1 MGIYLSSPK
10 REKFSEEGGK
20 GRLRYGLSSMQG
32 WRATMED
39 AFEEVAD
46 YGSQESDFM
55 GSSHAAITD
64 LDATTSF
71 LVFMMAMESDFIV
84 FLADLCLC
92 PYMNKVKVIAAMFN
106 SSKVVAKFSC
116 KFLHQHVLKN
126 EEHAAGDIG
135 TSVQKAFFRLLDF
148 ITKEFFLSPSRRVV
162 EVSSKGGGT
171 PSQPGFDTRDEL
183 IGQTP
188 QPVAPAVPAI
198 PSSQKPL
205 PLTTSVQILDE
216 ALQCV
221 EELKDPAFHPEVTI
235 SLALEKSPPCVGPV
249 IKLLEFLLTKKVLT
263 ARDIGTGLDFEVLK
277 ELLEKLEDN
286 RFRKA
291 IFEEHQL
298 KPFRAR
304 SVANTV
310 MGIYLSSPKKE
321 KFSED
326 GGNGRLRYGLS
337 SMQGWRATMEDAHAA
352 IIDLDATTSFFGV
365 YNCHGGKNCKFQSD
379 FIVSLAD
386 LWLCPYMNKVKVI
399 AAMFNSSEQ
408 KIRLFRRYRN
418 FCPESIFQNGRDDA
432 WPERLEG
439 IGSFRCGGSN
449 EQPHDWAFEEGPH
462 SDFSGPTCGCTAC
475 VVIIRNNQL
484 IVANAGTVF
493 GLLDPTTLL
502 LPQLIINLTFLQAY
516 SLSRDHKPDLEAE
529 KERILKAGGCIHA
542 GRSYSGSPPLDFLMR
557 SDVDFKQNKFF
568 PVEKQIVTA
577 NPDINTVELCDDIDF
592 LVLACD
598 GISV

>member
-1 MGIYLSSPK
+1 MGIYLNSPK
-10 REKFSEEGGK
+10 TEKFSEEGGN
-20 GRLRYGLSSMQG
+20 GRLRYCLSSMQG
-32 WRATMED
+32 WRSTMED
-39 AFEEVAD
+39 AV
-46 YGSQESDFM
+46 
-55 GSSHAAITD
+55 
-64 LDATTSF
+64 
-71 LVFMMAMESDFIV
+71 
-84 FLADLCLC
+84 
-92 PYMNKVKVIAAMFN
+92 
-106 SSKVVAKFSC
+106 SKVVAKFCS
-116 KFLHQHVLKN
+116 KFLHQQVLKK
-126 EEHAAGDIG
+126 EAYAAGDIG

-148 ITKEFFLSPSRRVV
+148 ITKEFSLPSRRVF

-198 PSSQKPL
+198 PSPQKPL
-205 PLTTSVQILDE
+205 PLTTRSNPDDLRRKTISLLEEYFSVQILDE

-286 RFRKA
+286 TFRKA

-298 KPFRAR
+298 NPSGQEVLATQ
-304 SVANTV
+304 VV
-310 MGIYLSSPKKE
+310 GIDASSNSPKKE

-399 AAMFNSSEQ
+399 AAMFNSTGDIGTSVQ
-408 KIRLFRRYRN
+408 KAFFRMDEMMRGQRSWRELAALGDKIN
-418 FCPESIFQNGRDDA
+418 KFTGMI
-432 WPERLEG
+432 EG
-439 IGSFRCGGSN
+439 LIWSPRCGGSN
-449 EQPHDWAFEEGPH
+449 EQPDDWAFEEYLDKWTYRH
-462 SDFSGPTCGCTAC
+462 
-475 VVIIRNNQL
+475 
-484 IVANAGTVF
+484 IV
-493 GLLDPTTLL
+493 DM
-502 LPQLIINLTFLQAY
+502 
-516 SLSRDHKPDLEAE
+516 E
-529 KERILKAGGCIHA
+529 KSHM
-542 GRSYSGSPPLDFLMR
+542 SNSGSLPLDFLMR
-557 SDVDFKQNKFF
+557 SDKMQTSTKLKLFCF
-568 PVEKQIVTA
+568 PY
-577 NPDINTVELCDDIDF
+577 
-592 LVLACD
+592 
-598 GISV
+598 